1 MGINRFIIRAGS
13 VCCALALAAVAV
25 PATASA
31 HGGGHGHGNVRVLA
45 EGLSSPKGVATNADG
60 DPVVAQGAFGPPG
73 PVLVFPQRGPDRG
86 TSIPATDPVNLTDV
100 AISPKDDTGWGIGP
114 GEVPEHVYLYH
125 QLSDGTVVTVLDIT
139 AYQATD
145 PDPVDQD
152 GIPEESNPYGLT
164 IDRRG
169 NALVADAAG
178 NDLLKVTP
186 SGEVRTVARFDL
198 ELVKTSHL
206 PPEMGVFP
214 PKITAEAVPTS
225 VTIGPDGAIYVG
237 TLNGFPFRP
246 GAAKVWRIDP
256 RADGVLCSVN
266 TPSHGCKVHARGLT
280 AIQDIAFGPKDHKLY
295 VLELAKDGVLAF
307 EAGFETG
314 QFPPAVLLKVS
325 RHGRTELAKGE
336 LSQPGGLA
344 FSRHGKL
351 YVTDGTFGNGRL
363 LRVL

>member
-13 VCCALALAAVAV
+13 VCCALVLAAVAV
-25 PATASA
+25 PSTASA
-31 HGGGHGHGNVRVLA
+31 HGGGRGHSNVRVLA

-73 PVLVFPQRGPDRG
+73 PVLIFPQRGPDRG
-86 TSIPATDPVNLTDV
+86 TAIPATDAVNLTDV

-125 QLSDGTVVTVLDIT
+125 QLSDGTIDTVLDIT
-139 AYQATD
+139 AYQAGD
-145 PDPVDQD
+145 PDPNDQE
-152 GIPEESNPYGLT
+152 GIPTESNPYGLT

-178 NDLLKVTP
+178 NDLIRVTP
-186 SGEVRTVARFDL
+186 SGEAKTVARFDV
-198 ELVKTSHL
+198 EMVKTNHL

-214 PKITAEAVPTS
+214 PKLTAEAVPTS

-246 GAAKVWRIDP
+246 GAARVWRIDP
-256 RADGVLCSVN
+256 RANGVLCSVN
-266 TPSHGCKVHARGLT
+266 TPSHGCKVYARGLT

-314 QFPPAVLLKVS
+314 EFPPAVLLKVS
-325 RHGRTELAKGE
+325 RHGRTELAKGK